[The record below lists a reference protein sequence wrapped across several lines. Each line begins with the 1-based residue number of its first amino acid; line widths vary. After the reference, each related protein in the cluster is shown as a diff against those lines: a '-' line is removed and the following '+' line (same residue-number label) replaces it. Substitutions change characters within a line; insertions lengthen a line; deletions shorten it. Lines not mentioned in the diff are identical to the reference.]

1 MPSGRSLPHEPATD
15 ILRSIAEG
23 HVSAAE
29 AVQAH
34 LDQIDRLE
42 PQLNAFVDVR
52 GEAALAE
59 ARAQDDAAARGEARG
74 SLGGLPVSVKSAFE
88 VAGLRW
94 ETGSP
99 AHEGAIAVSDAVAVA
114 RLRAAGAIVL
124 GTTNVAEMLMGYETD
139 NPLHGRTVNPWDP
152 TRTPGGSSGGESAAI
167 AAGLSGGGI
176 GSDGGGSI
184 RVPAHFSGICG
195 LKPTPG
201 RIPATGHQ
209 PACLGPFSLIGV
221 VGPMARTVGDLQA
234 LFAVLAGWDDADPMA
249 VPLAVRA
256 EPGRHR
262 HLRIGW
268 FEDDGSVPVTPE
280 TRGAVRAAASGVQ
293 RAGFEV
299 EPFFP
304 PALLKARALWDVF
317 FCETGALLL
326 SETHGGVENALPILE
341 AFEDTRPSREPFTAR
356 RLAHAWIDRDL
367 VRAELLSQMAI
378 HQVLVCPVAAVPAFR
393 HGERAWTIAGTEVRY
408 LDAMVYT
415 QWFNV
420 LGNPAVV
427 VPVGRSPEGL
437 PIGVQVVGRP
447 FEEELVLEVAAAIER
462 ECGGYV
468 APPLTSRHHV
478 PPR

>member
-1 MPSGRSLPHEPATD
+1 MRSQLTLPATAL
-15 ILRSIAEG
+15 LRLVASGEASASDLVRAHLER
-23 HVSAAE
+23 VSA
-29 AVQAH
+29 
-34 LDQIDRLE
+34 LDPAIG
-42 PQLNAFVDVR
+42 AFVDLR
-52 GEAALAE
+52 PEQALAE
-59 ARAQDDAAARGEARG
+59 ARAQDEAAARGTPRG
-74 SLGGLPVSVKSAFE
+74 PLGGLPVTVKSALE
-88 VAGLRW
+88 VAGLRC

-99 AHEGAIAVSDAVAVA
+99 SRAGVIAAGDAVVVQ
-114 RLRAAGAIVL
+114 RLKQAGAVVL

-152 TRTPGGSSGGESAAI
+152 ARTPGGSSGGESAAI
-167 AAGLSGGGI
+167 AAGLSAGGI

-184 RVPAHFSGICG
+184 RVPAHFTGICG

-201 RIPATGHQ
+201 RIPGTGHQ
-209 PACLGPFSLIGV
+209 PACLGPFSVIGV

-249 VPLAVRA
+249 VPLGARPDAVVPR
-256 EPGRHR
+256 GMRV
-262 HLRIGW
+262 GW
-268 FEDDGSVPVTPE
+268 FEDDGRVPVTPD
-280 TRGAVRAAASGVQ
+280 TRDAVRAAASGLA

-299 EPFFP
+299 EPYFP
-304 PALLKARALWDVF
+304 TALSKAGALWDVF

-326 SETHGGVENALPILE
+326 SEMLAGAEKALPILSS
-341 AFEDTRPSREPFTAR
+341 FEETRRSREPLTAA

-378 HQVLVCPVAAVPAFR
+378 HRVLVCPVAAVPAFR
-393 HGERAWTIAGTEVRY
+393 HGERTWTIEGSRVRY

-420 LGNPAVV
+420 LGNPAAV

-462 ECGGYV
+462 ECGGYR
-468 APPLTSRHHV
+468 PPPAAIS
-478 PPR
+478 PPPVLPR